1 MHRGSYD
8 SLCFYVSES
17 LENEEHRTTIDN
29 NVKGI
34 IMKSENG
41 LMTTGNIYKKIA
53 IFAIPLLLGN
63 FFQLMYNTID
73 SVVVGNYVGKSA
85 LAAVG
90 ASTPII
96 NLLIAFFQGL
106 ATGAGVIVSRYYGAR
121 KVEEESKA
129 IHSFLLFSILFGIVL
144 TIFGYFMSPYILR
157 WIGTQSD
164 YYADADAYLSI
175 YFLGAI
181 FVTVYNAGTGILQA
195 VGDSKSPLY
204 FLIAT
209 SILNVFL
216 DLYFVRNLNMGVA
229 GAAWATIISEG
240 VSMILVLAVLFST
253 KKEYKV
259 HFNKLKIDKEILLT
273 IVRIG
278 IPSGV
283 QGMIVSFSNLIVM
296 AYINSFGSAGV
307 AGYSCANKIDN
318 FMGLPV
324 NSLMLATT
332 TFCGQN
338 LGAKKFD
345 RVKDGVKASIIMSVS
360 IVVTLGVFAFVFSN
374 DLMKIFNS
382 EADVIENGTII
393 LRVMCPFYIF
403 LCFHQMFSGA
413 LRASGRSSVPMVT
426 SIASFVIARQ
436 IYLALVIPHATSIS
450 VIGWGYSWTWGLAA
464 VLTSSYYFASH
475 WLKIEEKR
483 AGYNE
488 H

>member
-1 MHRGSYD
+1 M
-8 SLCFYVSES
+8 E
-17 LENEEHRTTIDN
+17 
-29 NVKGI
+29 K
-34 IMKSENG
+34 ENG

-106 ATGAGVIVSRYYGAR
+106 ATGAGVVVSRYYGAR
-121 KVEEESKA
+121 KTEEESIA
-129 IHSFLLFSILFGIVL
+129 IHTFLLFSILFGVVL
-144 TIFGYFMSPYILR
+144 LVFGYFMSPYILR

-164 YYADADAYLSI
+164 YYQDADAYLSI
-175 YFLGAI
+175 YFLGSI

-195 VGDSKSPLY
+195 VGDSKNPLY
-204 FLIAT
+204 FLMAT
-209 SILNVFL
+209 SVLNIFL
-216 DLYFVRNLNMGVA
+216 DIFFVHNLNMGVA

-240 VSMILVLAVLFST
+240 ISMLLVLFVLFKT

-259 HFNKLKIDKEILLT
+259 TLSKLRMNREMLLKIVEIG
-273 IVRIG
+273 V
-278 IPSGV
+278 PAGV

-296 AYINSFGSAGV
+296 AYINRFGSAGV

-324 NSLMLATT
+324 NSLMLAIT

-345 RVKDGVKASIIMSVS
+345 RVKHGVRASLVMSIS
-360 IVVTLGVFAFVFSN
+360 IVVSLGIIVYIFSN
-374 DLMKIFNS
+374 NLMQIFS
-382 EADVIENGTII
+382 PDQEVIENGTII
-393 LRVMCPFYIF
+393 LRIMCPFYIF
-403 LCFHQMFSGA
+403 LCFHQMYSGA
-413 LRASGRSSVPMVT
+413 LRASGRSSVPMIT
-426 SIASFVIARQ
+426 SIASFVVIRQ
-436 IYLALVIPHATSIS
+436 IYLAIIIPHATDIS
-450 VIGWGYSWTWGLAA
+450 VIGWCYSFTWVLAA
-464 VLTSSYYFASH
+464 AFTSIYYFASN
-475 WLKIEEKR
+475 WLKIEEKKV
-483 AGYNE
+483 GYEE
-488 H
+488 HK